1 MQEQIFF
8 IFYCSICDVW
18 SSKWFYESAAY
29 KRADPEFNS
38 TNQHQVRVSVHLL
51 NHT

>member
-8 IFYCSICDVW
+8 IFIVLYVVFGVQSG
-18 SSKWFYESAAY
+18 AY
-29 KRADPEFNS
+29 KRANPEFNS
-38 TNQHQVRVSVHLL
+38 TNQHQVHVSVHLL